1 MFRHSPSILRT
12 IFQLL
17 FLSAIIASCEKPVAP
32 SAYSMPENL
41 HQYVLAYTSGYIS
54 RASPIQI
61 QFVEAQVAPSDIG
74 AEAEAGLLRFSPK
87 IAGKLTWETTHTLR
101 FEPDELLASGK
112 TYTATLLLEKILPNV
127 PEDLRQVSFHFQSKE
142 QFYDIRIDALDSPD
156 PNDRAKQVIRGQV
169 STYDVASLA
178 DMEQVVTASQDNK
191 NLTINWQEGANGQ
204 QFFFSILDIQR
215 TRKAS
220 AVDIRWDGA
229 ALKVNKKG
237 SRSIEIASLDDFKVL
252 DVQYIPGADAHLLL
266 QFSDPISSDQNL
278 DGLLQIPEYAGKFRS
293 VISGHQI
300 RVYPDRPIRGSK
312 KIGIFQGIQ
321 NYAGNPLPNPVY
333 WEIVFDEPQP
343 QVQLLGSGTILPES
357 DGLIL
362 PFEAIGLKSV
372 VVEVFKIYHNNILQF
387 LQTNTL
393 DGEYELYRVGK
404 IIRRKTIA
412 LGSTASEGADWEWK
426 RHSLDLTPLIDQD
439 PSAIYQVRIGFM
451 PEDALYFCEA
461 EMPATPLSLRQT
473 EASELNDNS
482 IMDLYY
488 GSLGY
493 SDGYSWEDRED
504 PCKPAYYHSGRFVSK
519 NIFASNLG
527 ITVKSGTEKSWF
539 AAVTDLRTVAPL
551 QGVNL
556 DFYDYQLQR
565 IHTSTTGK
573 DGTVLTKIEQMP
585 YFVVATQGR
594 QKGYLRLED
603 GESLSLSKFDVA
615 GTYSQEGLKGYLY
628 GERGVWR
635 PGDSVF
641 LNFVLDD
648 KNGLLPDNYPV
659 SMEVRDARGQIHYK
673 KNAVTGQLNVYPFH
687 FATPQDAPTGRWL
700 ARVSAG
706 SATFEKVLSIENVK
720 PNRLKID
727 MQVDANTLSP
737 NKIQGKLSARWLQGG
752 AARQLKAKVAYRLS
766 ATRTTFPKYPD
777 FVFDDP
783 ASTLSTETQTA
794 FDGQLNDAGTADFSF
809 GIGALQHAPGR
820 LRLAVKTT
828 VFETSGNFSTDNQV
842 ITYDPFTS
850 YSGVS
855 IPTNEYGV
863 KNFDTNKDFFVTLA
877 ATDNKGKGISGK
889 TLEVDIYA
897 VNWRWWWDQSEN
909 DETNSFISGINSEIV
924 TSSSWVTENEGK
936 KRIPVNVNTSGR
948 YFIRVCDPVN
958 GHCTGDYFY
967 AGSPWDTAAE
977 DREAAVQ
984 LPITTDKDSYQ
995 PGEEVTLSIQGS
1007 QGGKALISIENG
1019 SRILS
1024 HFWQDLK
1031 EGKNDIRF
1039 VTTPDMAPNVYAH
1052 VALMQ
1057 GHGQLHNDLPL
1068 RLYGVVPLEV
1078 SDPATRLQPVMQLP
1092 KEVKPNS
1099 TFTLEISE
1107 QNKQTMAYTVAVVD
1121 EGLLGLTRFQT
1132 PDPHASLFAREAL
1145 GVKTWDIYDDVLG
1158 GYGARLERLISIGGD
1173 GNEVTGAMP
1182 DNANRFKPVVRHLGP
1197 FLLKKGQKASHKIAL
1212 PNYVGEV
1219 RVMVIAAKEGAYGN
1233 AEASV
1238 SVKQPLMVLP
1248 TLPRVL
1254 RPGEQ
1259 FELPVNIFAM
1269 DPAIKQVTANL
1280 QASGGLLQIENASSN
1295 LTFSQPG
1302 EQMAYFKV
1310 RVGEKTG
1317 ITQISTSVKGG
1328 GYEASETVE
1337 IAIIQPNVRATASQA
1352 GVLQTKGAAWAGT
1365 VDPVGIRGT
1374 NSAVLEVST
1383 LPPLNLSK
1391 HLDYLLGYPYGC
1403 VEQTVSAAFP
1413 QLFLDR
1419 LLPMDAGRKKQ
1430 TNENIFAAIDRLKL
1444 FQTTQGGFGYWPGAE
1459 VADPWGSTYAGH
1471 FLLEAKNKGYAVP
1484 EHLLNPWIR
1493 FQRELARSWTPNPAA
1508 APRYD
1513 KANYQ
1518 LEQAYRL
1525 FTLALA
1531 GQPELAAM
1539 NLMRQSPAL
1548 AIQAKWRLAAAYAL
1562 VGQTEAAAQLVE
1574 QLSTEVA
1581 EYREMGY
1588 TYGSRLRDRA
1598 MILETL
1604 VLLGALTATQ
1614 PILEYISGQLSGGG
1628 YLNTQEIGYALL
1640 AVAKFAGD
1648 SDALSEGFTFTAT
1661 LGTQKT
1667 DAGSEGPVFQLM
1679 VPDPEKTG
1687 TVQVVNTSEKV
1698 LFARLL
1704 QSGIP
1709 AAGQEKP
1716 SSNGIRL
1723 EVDYRDA
1730 AGQAVKPE
1738 KLSQGTEFMARI
1750 TVSNPGSTG
1759 TDYENL
1765 ALTHVFPSGWE
1776 ILNDR
1781 LDATGG
1787 MSNGSVPD
1795 YTDIKDDRVHLFFGL
1810 PSGTSKTFIIRL
1822 NAAYRGRYYLPSV
1835 TCTAMYDPGR
1845 TASTAGQWIEVVAPA
1860 SN

>member
-1 MFRHSPSILRT
+1 MFRHSPSIIRT
-12 IFQLL
+12 IFQFL
-17 FLSAIIASCEKPVAP
+17 FLAGIIASCEKPIAP
-32 SAYSMPENL
+32 SGYSMPDNL

-61 QFVEAQVAPSDIG
+61 QFVEAQIDPSGIG
-74 AEAEAGLLRFSPK
+74 TEAETGLLRFSPK
-87 IAGKLTWETTHTLR
+87 IAGKLIWETTHTLR
-101 FEPDELLASGK
+101 FEPEELLASGK
-112 TYTATLLLEKILPNV
+112 TYTATLLLEKILPDV
-127 PEDLRQVSFHFQSKE
+127 PEDLRKITFTFQSKE
-142 QFYDIRIDALDSPD
+142 QFYDLRIDALDSPD
-156 PNDRAKQVIRGQV
+156 PSDPAKQVIRGQI
-169 STYDVASLA
+169 STYDVASLE
-178 DMEQVVTASQDNK
+178 DMEQVLSASQDNK
-191 NLTINWQEGANGQ
+191 DLSINWQESTNGQ
-204 QFFFSILDIQR
+204 QFFFSISDIQR

-220 AVDIRWDGA
+220 SVDILWDGSA
-229 ALKVNKKG
+229 IKVNKKG
-237 SRSIEIASLDDFKVL
+237 RRSIEIASLDDFKVL
-252 DVQYIPGADAHLLL
+252 DVTYVPGADAHLLF
-266 QFSDPISSDQNL
+266 QFSDPLSKDQPL
-278 DGLLQIPEYAGKFRS
+278 DGLLQIPDYAGKFRS
-293 VISGHQI
+293 VVSGHQI

-312 KIGIFQGIQ
+312 KIAIFQGIQ
-321 NYAGNPLPNPVY
+321 NYAGKPLPNPVY

-343 QVQLLGSGTILPES
+343 QVQLLGSGSILPES

-393 DGEYELYRVGK
+393 GGEYELYRVGK

-412 LGSTASEGADWEWK
+412 LGSTAAEGADWEWK

-461 EMPATPLSLRQT
+461 ETAATPLYLRQT
-473 EASELNDNS
+473 EGTELNDNS

-493 SDGYSWEDRED
+493 SDGYSWEDRDD

-519 NIFASNLG
+519 NILASNLG
-527 ITVKSGTEKSWF
+527 IAVKSGTEKSWF
-539 AAVTDLRTVAPL
+539 VAVTDLRNVAPL

-556 DFYDYQLQR
+556 DFYDYQLQL
-565 IHTSTTGK
+565 IQTTTTGK
-573 DGTVLTKIEQMP
+573 DGTVMTRMEQTP

-615 GTYSQEGLKGYLY
+615 GTYAQEGLKGYLY

-641 LNFVLDD
+641 LHFVLED

-659 SMEVRDARGQIHYK
+659 SVEVRDSRGQIHYK
-673 KNAVTGQLNVYPFH
+673 KNAVTGQLNVYPLH

-700 ARVSAG
+700 ARVTAG
-706 SATFEKVLSIENVK
+706 SANFEKVLSIENVK

-727 MQVDANTLSP
+727 MQVNADPVSSN
-737 NKIQGKLSARWLQGG
+737 NIQGKLAARWLQGG
-752 AARQLKAKVAYRLS
+752 AARQLKAKVEYRLS
-766 ATRTTFPKYPD
+766 ATQTTFSKYPD
-777 FVFDDP
+777 FLFDDP

-794 FDGQLNDAGTADFSF
+794 FDAQLDAAGTAEFSF
-809 GIGALQHAPGR
+809 GIGSMQHAPGR

-842 ITYDPFTS
+842 IAYDPFTS
-850 YSGVS
+850 YSGLS
-855 IPTNEYGV
+855 IPANEYGV
-863 KNFDTNKDFFVTLA
+863 KNFDIEKDFFVTLA
-877 ATDNKGKGISGK
+877 ALDNKGTGISGK

-897 VNWRWWWDQSEN
+897 VNWRWWWDQSDN

-924 TSSSWVTENEGK
+924 SSTSWVTENEGK
-936 KRIPVNVNTSGR
+936 KRIPVKVNSSGR
-948 YFIRVCDPVN
+948 YLIRVCDPLS

-967 AGSPWDTAAE
+967 AGSPWDATA

-984 LPITTDKDSYQ
+984 LPITTDKDIYQ
-995 PGEEVTLSIQGS
+995 PGEEVTLTIQGS
-1007 QGGKALISIENG
+1007 PGGKALVSIENG
-1019 SRILS
+1019 SRILRY
-1024 HFWQDLK
+1024 FWQDLR
-1031 EGKNDIRF
+1031 EGKNEIRF

-1052 VALMQ
+1052 VALIQ

-1078 SDPATRLQPVMQLP
+1078 NNPATRLQPVLQLP
-1092 KEVKPNS
+1092 KEIKPNS
-1099 TFTLEISE
+1099 TFTLEVSE
-1107 QNKQTMAYTVAVVD
+1107 RNKQSMAYTVAVVD

-1132 PDPHASLFAREAL
+1132 PDPHASFFAREAL

-1197 FLLKKGQKASHKIAL
+1197 FVLKKGQKASHKITL

-1219 RVMVIAAKEGAYGN
+1219 RVMVVAAKEGAYGN
-1233 AEASV
+1233 AEASLA
-1238 SVKQPLMVLP
+1238 VKQPLMVLP

-1269 DPAIKQVTANL
+1269 DPAIKQVTANVA
-1280 QASGGLLQIENASSN
+1280 ASGGLLQIEKPTSN

-1310 RVGEKTG
+1310 KVGEKTG
-1317 ITQISTSVKGG
+1317 ITQISASVKGSG
-1328 GYEASETVE
+1328 FEADETVE
-1337 IAIIQPNVRATASQA
+1337 IAILQPNVSATATQA
-1352 GVLQTKGAAWAGT
+1352 GVLQTSGATWTGT
-1365 VDPVGIRGT
+1365 IDPAGIRGT
-1374 NSAVLEVST
+1374 NRAVMEVST

-1403 VEQTVSAAFP
+1403 VEQTISAAFP

-1419 LLPMDAGRKKQ
+1419 LVPMDAGQKKQ
-1430 TNENIFAAIDRLKL
+1430 TNDNIMATIDRLKL
-1444 FQTTQGGFGYWPGAE
+1444 FQTAQGGFGYWPGAE

-1493 FQRELARSWTPNPAA
+1493 FQRDVARNWAPNPAA

-1525 FTLALA
+1525 FALALA

-1548 AIQAKWRLAAAYAL
+1548 AAVAKWRLAAAYAL
-1562 VGQTEAAAQLVE
+1562 VGQKEAAAQLVE
-1574 QLSTEVA
+1574 QLSTEIA

-1604 VLLGALTATQ
+1604 VLLGDLAAAQ
-1614 PILEYISGQLSGGG
+1614 PILEYISGQLSGTG

-1640 AVAKFAGD
+1640 AVAKFSGD
-1648 SDALSEGFTFTAT
+1648 SDALSDGFTFTAT
-1661 LGTQKT
+1661 LGTQKIE
-1667 DAGSEGPVFQLM
+1667 AGSEGPVFQLM
-1679 VPDPEKTG
+1679 IPDPEKKG
-1687 TVQVVNTSEKV
+1687 SVQVVNTSEKV

-1709 AAGQEKP
+1709 AAGQEKA

-1723 EVDYRDA
+1723 EVDYRTPG
-1730 AGQAVKPE
+1730 GQSVNPE
-1738 KLSQGTEFMARI
+1738 NLPQGTEFMARI
-1750 TVSNPGSTG
+1750 TVSNPANFG

-1776 ILNDR
+1776 ILNER
-1781 LDATGG
+1781 LDATAAIG
-1787 MSNGSVPD
+1787 NGSVPD
-1795 YTDIKDDRVHLFFGL
+1795 YTDIKDDRIHLFFGL
-1810 PSGTSKTFIIRL
+1810 PSGTSKTFIVRL
-1822 NAAYRGRYYLPSV
+1822 NAAYRGKYYLPSV

-1845 TASTAGQWIEVVAPA
+1845 TATTVGRWIEVVTPA